1 LGILTFKKRWRG
13 EKIGKK
19 RIETWLYRGKFKRTS
34 TTETGICF
42 SGSTNNIQDPRVRLT
57 YIAGLVTRVTWRCDK
72 EKKSRRYL

>member
-19 RIETWLYRGKFKRTS
+19 SIETWLYRGKFKRTS

-42 SGSTNNIQDPRVRLT
+42 SGSTNNIRDPRVKL
-57 YIAGLVTRVTWRCDK
+57 ISPAMSLGLHGDMTK
-72 EKKSRRYL
+72 EKNSRRHL